1 MLYGTKRHGL
11 LVIDRFFMEDGMLV
25 LQIGILLLFMVAV
38 PLGTGAGMA
47 AFVDRQE
54 KNAGFMWMAGYL
66 VLLAVFQILSVP
78 LIIKGAHFS
87 TLALWFAV
95 LCVLLFAAGVTVWL
109 YHMRKRPALQ
119 VVKEKAGKREIILW
133 AVFGALLF
141 LQLFL
146 AGYLTFADGDD
157 AYFVTVAT
165 IADGTDTLYLY
176 LPYTGGTT
184 SLDMRHALAPFPLY
198 IAFLARVTG
207 LHTATVAHI
216 VLPVVFIPLTYC
228 IYGLIGSRLLKGK
241 SRQLPVF
248 MIFTELLILWGN
260 YSLYTA
266 ETFLMTRTRQGKAAL
281 GNIMVPAFF
290 LLVYLVGE
298 RLAEN
303 KRVERSLWVLLFSLT
318 TFSCLCSTFGGFLTA
333 VLFGAFGLC
342 ALITYRRWRLLL
354 PLALCLLPAAV
365 YMGMYMI
372 LK

>member
-1 MLYGTKRHGL
+1 
-11 LVIDRFFMEDGMLV
+11 MLV
-25 LQIGILLLFMVAV
+25 LQIGILLLFTVVVPLGIGAGIAVFVCRLVQSAGFMGMVGYLILFAALQILAV
-38 PLGTGAGMA
+38 PLIVKGAR
-47 AFVDRQE
+47 FSV
-54 KNAGFMWMAGYL
+54 L
-66 VLLAVFQILSVP
+66 VRWFTVFCILS
-78 LIIKGAHFS
+78 
-87 TLALWFAV
+87 AV
-95 LCVLLFAAGVTVWL
+95 AGVLVRL
-109 YHMRKRPALQ
+109 RHMRRVPVLQ
-119 VVKEKAGKREIILW
+119 AVKSKMEKREMVLW
-133 AVFGALLF
+133 AVFGILLL

-146 AGYLTFADGDD
+146 AGYLSFADGDD
-157 AYFVTVAT
+157 AYFVTTAT
-165 IADGTDTLYLY
+165 IADGTDTMYVY
-176 LPYTGGTT
+176 LPYTGGST

-198 IAFLARVTG
+198 IAFLARITG
-207 LHTATVAHI
+207 IHAATVAHI
-216 VLPVVFIPLTYC
+216 ALPVVLISLTYC

-241 SRQLPVF
+241 RGQLPAF
-248 MIFTELLILWGN
+248 MIFTALLILWGN

-303 KRVERSLWVLLFSLT
+303 KKIEKSLWLLLFSLT
-318 TFSCLCSTFGGFLTA
+318 VFSCLCSTFGGFLAA

-342 ALITYRRWRLLL
+342 ALIAYRRWRLLF

>member
-1 MLYGTKRHGL
+1 
-11 LVIDRFFMEDGMLV
+11 MLV
-25 LQIGILLLFMVAV
+25 LQIGILLLFAVAV
-38 PLGTGAGMA
+38 PLGAGAGIA

-78 LIIKGAHFS
+78 LIIRGARFS
-87 TLALWFAV
+87 TLVLWFAV
-95 LCVLLFAAGVTVWL
+95 LCVLLSAAGVIVWL
-109 YHMRKRPALQ
+109 YRLHKRPALQ
-119 VVKEKAGKREIILW
+119 AVRGKAEKGEILLW
-133 AVFGALLF
+133 VVFGALLL
-141 LQLFL
+141 LQLFM
-146 AGYLTFADGDD
+146 ACYLTFADGDD
-157 AYFVTVAT
+157 AYFVTAAT
-165 IADGTDTLYLY
+165 IADGTDTMYFY

-198 IAFLARVTG
+198 IAFLARITG
-207 LHTATVAHI
+207 LHTATVAH
-216 VLPVVFIPLTYC
+216 VAMPVILIPLTYC
-228 IYGLIGSRLLKGK
+228 IYGLIGSRLFKAK
-241 SRQLPVF
+241 RRQLPVF
-248 MIFTELLILWGN
+248 MIFTAILILWGN

-290 LLVYLVGE
+290 FLVYLVGE

-303 KRVERSLWVLLFSLT
+303 KKVEKSLWLLLFCLT
-318 TFSCLCSTFGGFLTA
+318 TFSSLCSTFGGFLAA

-342 ALITYRRWRLLL
+342 ALMVYKRWRLLL
-354 PLALCLLPAAV
+354 PLVLCLLPAAI

>member
-1 MLYGTKRHGL
+1 
-11 LVIDRFFMEDGMLV
+11 MLV
-25 LQIGILLLFMVAV
+25 LQIGILLLFTAAV
-38 PLGTGAGMA
+38 PLGIGAGIA
-47 AFVDRQE
+47 SFVDGHK
-54 KNAGFMWMAGYL
+54 KNIGFMWMAGYL
-66 VLLAVFQILSVP
+66 VLLAVFQFVSVP
-78 LIIKGAHFS
+78 LVIRGARFS

-95 LCVLLFAAGVTVWL
+95 LCVVLSAAGAIVRWL
-109 YHMRKRPALQ
+109 HMRKCSALR
-119 VVKEKAGKREIILW
+119 VVKEKNGKREIILW
-133 AVFGALLF
+133 AVFGALLI
-141 LQLFL
+141 LQLFM

-165 IADGTDTLYLY
+165 IADGTDTMYFY

-216 VLPVVFIPLTYC
+216 ALPMVLIPLTYC

-241 SRQLPVF
+241 RRQLPVF
-248 MIFTELLILWGN
+248 MIFTALLILWGN

-290 LLVYLVGE
+290 FLIYLVGE

-303 KRVERSLWVLLFSLT
+303 KKVEKSLWVLLFCLT
-318 TFSCLCSTFGGFLTA
+318 AFSCLCSTFGGFLTA

-342 ALITYRRWRLLL
+342 ALITYRRWRLVL
-354 PLALCLLPAAV
+354 PLVLCLLPAAV
-365 YMGMYMI
+365 YMGMYVI

>member
-1 MLYGTKRHGL
+1 
-11 LVIDRFFMEDGMLV
+11 MLV

-38 PLGTGAGMA
+38 PLGIGAGIA
-47 AFVDRQE
+47 SFVDGQ
-54 KNAGFMWMAGYL
+54 KNNAGFMWMAGYL
-66 VLLAVFQILSVP
+66 VLLAVFQFVSVP
-78 LIIKGAHFS
+78 LVIKGARFS
-87 TLALWFAV
+87 TLVLWFAV
-95 LCVLLFAAGVTVWL
+95 ICILLFVAGIAL
-109 YHMRKRPALQ
+109 RLQYMRRHPVLRL
-119 VVKEKAGKREIILW
+119 VKEKNGKREIILW
-133 AVFGALLF
+133 AVFGALLL
-141 LQLFL
+141 LQLFM

-165 IADGTDTLYLY
+165 IADGTDTLYFY

-207 LHTATVAHI
+207 LHTATVAHVALPM
-216 VLPVVFIPLTYC
+216 VLIPLTYC

-281 GNIMVPAFF
+281 GNIVVPAFF
-290 LLVYLVGE
+290 FLVYLAGE
-298 RLAEN
+298 RLVEN
-303 KRVERSLWVLLFSLT
+303 KKVEKSLWMLLFCLT

-342 ALITYRRWRLLL
+342 ALITYKRWRLLL
-354 PLALCLLPAAV
+354 PLVFCLLPAAV

>member
-1 MLYGTKRHGL
+1 ML
-11 LVIDRFFMEDGMLV
+11 I
-25 LQIGILLLFMVAV
+25 LQIGLLLLFMVAV
-38 PLGTGAGMA
+38 PLGIGAGIA

-54 KNAGFMWMAGYL
+54 RNAGFMWMAGYL

-87 TLALWFAV
+87 TLVLWFAM
-95 LCVLLFAAGVTVWL
+95 LCVLLSAAGIGVRL
-109 YHMRKRPALQ
+109 YHMRKRSALRAM
-119 VVKEKAGKREIILW
+119 KDKAGKREIVLW
-133 AVFGALLF
+133 AVFGALLL
-141 LQLFL
+141 LQLFM
-146 AGYLTFADGDD
+146 AGYLSFADGDD
-157 AYFVTVAT
+157 AYFVTVST
-165 IADGTDTLYLY
+165 IADGTDTMYFY

-207 LHTATVAHI
+207 FHAATVAHI
-216 VLPVVFIPLTYC
+216 VMPVILIPLTYC

-241 SRQLPVF
+241 RRQLPVF
-248 MIFTELLILWGN
+248 MIFTALLILWGN

-290 LLVYLVGE
+290 FLAYLVGE
-298 RLAEN
+298 RLAE
-303 KRVERSLWVLLFSLT
+303 KKKVEKSLWLLLFCLT
-318 TFSCLCSTFGGFLTA
+318 AFSCLCSTFGGFLTA

-342 ALITYRRWRLLL
+342 ALITYKRWRLLL

-365 YMGMYMI
+365 YMGMYMM